1 MFLQLEEYLMWLNS
15 KGTRESNL
23 KSNLERWK
31 PYIVGGMIARHK
43 VCTYGL
49 EHLRYIDVF
58 AGFYVAE

>member
-1 MFLQLEEYLMWLNS
+1 MWLNS